1 MSKFSFES
9 TEPFGVGHLAAIT
22 RFDSEIVMKHFM
34 INDAGKDI
42 LGDIALVQYRINPD
56 NLAPFRIAR
65 EFYGPL
71 SANRPSGSPGYMAVH
86 FVGKVILIDSI
97 KKFLEIKVSSTMTEN
112 NSPRFGWCF
121 SDFTVVRR
129 NKTSQ
134 QGRCFLIPTS
144 NKIRQ

>member
-1 MSKFSFES
+1 MSKSSFES

-42 LGDIALVQYRINPD
+42 SGDVTLVQYRINPD
-56 NLAPFRIAR
+56 NLGPFRIAC
-65 EFYGPL
+65 ELYGPL
-71 SANRPSGSPGYMAVH
+71 SANRPSGSPGYMAVY
-86 FVGKVILIDSI
+86 FVGKVILIDLI
-97 KKFLEIKVSSTMTEN
+97 KKFLEIEVSSTMTEN
-112 NSPRFGWCF
+112 NSPRSGRCF
-121 SDFTVVRR
+121 SDFAVVRS

-134 QGRCFLIPTS
+134 QGRYFLIPTS